1 MRTLHTVLLS
11 VALLLATAA
20 RADDEKTLAL
30 GKTLFNTKA
39 VPACAICHTLRDA
52 GSTGEVG
59 PVLDEIK
66 PTALRVLTALKT
78 GIGQMPA
85 YANTLSDV
93 EMKALALYVS
103 KATGAEK

>member
-1 MRTLHTVLLS
+1 MRALHTILLP
-11 VALLLATAA
+11 VALLLATPAM
-20 RADDEKTLAL
+20 ADDAKALAL
-30 GKTLFNTKA
+30 GKLLFNTKS

-52 GSTGEVG
+52 GSAGEVG

-66 PTALRVLTALKT
+66 PNALRVMNALKA
-78 GIGQMPA
+78 GIGQMPS
-85 YANTLSDV
+85 YKSTLSDV